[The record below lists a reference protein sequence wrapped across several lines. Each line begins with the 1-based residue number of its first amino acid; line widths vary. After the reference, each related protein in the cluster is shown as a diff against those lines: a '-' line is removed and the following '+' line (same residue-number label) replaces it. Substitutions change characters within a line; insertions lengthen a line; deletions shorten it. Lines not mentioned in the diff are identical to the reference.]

1 MDEPTY
7 VYICYTGI
15 DYEGETIDRVFDS
28 MHRAEAWDASHP
40 RGDYQGYWVE
50 EVHQR
55 YENKKDEG
63 ANMCRLW

>member
-28 MHRAEAWDASHP
+28 MDKAEVWDANHP

-50 EVHQR
+50 EVH
-55 YENKKDEG
+55 
-63 ANMCRLW
+63 